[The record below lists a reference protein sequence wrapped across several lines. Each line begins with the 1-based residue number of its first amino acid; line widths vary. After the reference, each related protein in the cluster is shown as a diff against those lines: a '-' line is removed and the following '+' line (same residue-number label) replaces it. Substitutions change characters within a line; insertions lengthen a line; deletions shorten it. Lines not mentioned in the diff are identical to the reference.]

1 MVYRVTPFQ
10 MVLQSLSFSFYKP
23 ACRGMQVGSFT
34 VSHLEMPSLFLLK
47 QLRLDKLQVVL
58 LNSTYDYNSDF
69 IKEETH

>member
-1 MVYRVTPFQ
+1 
-10 MVLQSLSFSFYKP
+10 
-23 ACRGMQVGSFT
+23 MQVGSFT